1 MVGEQDAAGEMDMNS
16 DTQII
21 VGLVQ
26 MVRSDSIDD
35 KIVTKPEG
43 VKKNTKSK
51 QCVLIPVDSLSKISV
66 NFTEIK
72 EFRDLSLVVK
82 QAGAE
87 LCQAQAS

>member
-1 MVGEQDAAGEMDMNS
+1 MVGKQDAAGEMDMNS

-66 NFTEIK
+66 NFTEI
-72 EFRDLSLVVK
+72 
-82 QAGAE
+82 
-87 LCQAQAS
+87 